1 MNTSL
6 KLFRFL
12 GPTLLFFGTFVVFP
26 PLVMSYFGAGL
37 DANLL
42 IIWLTTI
49 IYAVIIALTL
59 RRRKF
64 SYTPKDG
71 FIITFVTWV
80 FVSLIASFPFIGQG
94 LSFSDS
100 VFEAVSGLTTTGS
113 TSITNLSELPDYLLL
128 YRQLLQWAGGVGLVI
143 IVLAIIP
150 ALPMTIC
157 KKYSDH
163 HATFLYVS

>member
-26 PLVMSYFGAGL
+26 PLVMSHFGSGL

-42 IIWLTTI
+42 MIWLATF
-49 IYAVIIALTL
+49 IYAIIIALTL

-64 SYTPKDG
+64 SYTPKDV

-80 FVSLIASFPFIGQG
+80 FVSLIASFPFIWLC

-100 VFEAVSGLTTTGS
+100 VFEAGSGLTTRGS
-113 TSITNLSELPDYLLL
+113 SSITNL
-128 YRQLLQWAGGVGLVI
+128 
-143 IVLAIIP
+143 
-150 ALPMTIC
+150 
-157 KKYSDH
+157 
-163 HATFLYVS
+163 